1 MKKQLNIVLEC
12 FSITPILDDTKKFQ
26 WLETSSTQQPTI
38 EINSGIDLMMINIRK
53 IKQPIDTT
61 SNDNIM
67 KTIDKEKLS
76 YPFSHSQF
84 LTFAKKLAASLTNAT
99 SWIKQLQYMKDY
111 ILAPLLISSKE
122 IVIGIIILNN
132 SVLNN
137 SVLKS
142 SDILESNIY
151 LSKLAPTH
159 NTSTP
164 MEWKCDMLVGIIT
177 TSENQLST
185 RMKLYL
191 MNCRSY
197 LPRVIIRRMPKKI
210 TAIDNF
216 RKHQTSARLEC

>member
-1 MKKQLNIVLEC
+1 MKLNILLEC
-12 FSITPILDDTKKFQ
+12 FSITPILDDTRKFQ
-26 WLETSSTQQPTI
+26 WLETSTPHKPTI
-38 EINSGIDLMMINIRK
+38 EINNGIDLIMINIRK
-53 IKQPIDTT
+53 IKQPIDATG
-61 SNDNIM
+61 NDSIM

-84 LTFAKKLAASLTNAT
+84 LTFANKLAASLNNAA
-99 SWIKQLQYMKDY
+99 SWIKQLEYMKDY

-122 IVIGIIILNN
+122 IIIGIIILNN

-137 SVLKS
+137 PVLKS

-159 NTSTP
+159 NTSTS

-177 TSENQLST
+177 TSENQLSA

-216 RKHQTSARLEC
+216 RKYKTSGMSGC